1 MASIETLTLSNG
13 ELHFSARALGEGPL
27 VLLLHGFPDDYH
39 SFDAQLEPI
48 AAAGYRVVAP
58 MLRGYEPS
66 SQSPRDLYHL
76 IHLAEDVFAWM
87 QALDAK
93 QCHLV
98 GHDWGALTSYVAAAL
113 QPRKFASLTTLA
125 IPHLRHSLL
134 GVAEVPGQ
142 LVKSSYILLM
152 QFARI
157 AEHIVARDD
166 HAFVETLWKLWS
178 PDWRYSPAD
187 LEQAKSTFRAEG
199 VVHAATQYY
208 RCLLQLLSLSTQQS
222 WRLLTAR
229 VNVPTLA
236 LTGEH
241 DGCMDS
247 RLYDTLMREQDF
259 EKGLRVTRLPDT
271 GHFLHRE
278 APAAVTDLI
287 LDWIRRH
294 PVGAGPLG

>member
-1 MASIETLTLSNG
+1 MPPVETLTLANG
-13 ELHFSARALGEGPL
+13 DLRFSARAAGQGPL
-27 VLLLHGFPDDYH
+27 VLLLHGFPDDFH
-39 SFDAQLEPI
+39 SFDAQLAAL
-48 AAAGYRVVAP
+48 AAAGYRAVAP
-58 MLRGYEPS
+58 MLRGYEPA

-87 QALDAK
+87 ENLGARK
-93 QCHLV
+93 CHLV

-113 QPRKFASLTTLA
+113 QPKRFASVTTLA
-125 IPHLRHSLL
+125 IPHLRRSLL

-157 AEHIVARDD
+157 AELIVARDD
-166 HAFVETLWKLWS
+166 FAFIEALWKLWS

-187 LEQAKSTFRAEG
+187 LEQVKATFRAPG

-208 RCLLQLLSLSTQQS
+208 RCLLQPLSLSTQQS
-222 WRLLTAR
+222 WRLLTSPIH
-229 VNVPTLA
+229 VPTLA

-241 DGCMDS
+241 DGCMDT

-259 EKGLRVTRLPDT
+259 DGGLMVRRLPHT

-278 APAAVTDLI
+278 APEDVSALI
-287 LDWIRRH
+287 LEWLRRH
-294 PVGAGPLG
+294 PLA

>member
-1 MASIETLTLSNG
+1 MADIETITLTNG
-13 ELHFSARALGEGPL
+13 NLRFSARAAGEGPL
-27 VLLLHGFPDDYH
+27 VLLVHGFPDDFH
-39 SFDAQLEPI
+39 SFDAQIGPL

-58 MLRGYEPS
+58 MLRGYEPG

-76 IHLAEDVFAWM
+76 IHLASDVFAWM
-87 QALDAK
+87 DCLGAR

-98 GHDWGALTSYVAAAL
+98 GHDWGALTSYVATAL
-113 QPRKFASLTTLA
+113 QPKRFASLTTLA
-125 IPHLRHSLL
+125 IPHLRRSLM

-166 HAFVETLWKLWS
+166 YAFVETLWKLWS
-178 PDWRYSPAD
+178 PDWQYTPEQ
-187 LEQAKSTFRAEG
+187 LEQVKQTFRSEG

-208 RCLLQLLSLSTQQS
+208 RCLLQPLSLSTQQS
-222 WRLLTAR
+222 WRMLTAP
-229 VNVPTLA
+229 VTVPTLA

-241 DGCMDS
+241 DGCMDT

-259 EKGLRVTRLPDT
+259 EGGLMVRRLPDT

-278 APAAVTDLI
+278 APAEVNSLL
-287 LDWIRRH
+287 LDWLSRH
-294 PVGAGPLG
+294 PAR

>member
-1 MASIETLTLSNG
+1 MAEIETLTLSNG
-13 ELHFSARALGEGPL
+13 DLRFSARALGEGPL
-27 VLLLHGFPDDYH
+27 LLLVHGFPDDFR

-87 QALDAK
+87 DALGAR

-113 QPRKFASLTTLA
+113 QPRRFASLTTLA
-125 IPHLRHSLL
+125 IPHLRRSLL
-134 GVAEVPGQ
+134 GVADVPGQ

-166 HAFVETLWKLWS
+166 YAFVETLWKLWS
-178 PDWRYSPAD
+178 PDWRYTPED
-187 LEQAKSTFRAEG
+187 LEQVKATFRAEG

-208 RCLLQLLSLSTQQS
+208 RCLLQPLSLSTQQS
-222 WRLLTAR
+222 WRLLTAP
-229 VNVPTLA
+229 VHVPTLA

-241 DGCMDS
+241 DGCMDT

-259 EKGLRVTRLPDT
+259 EKGLMVKRLANT

-278 APAAVTDLI
+278 EPEAVTALI
-287 LDWIRRH
+287 LDWIARH
-294 PVGAGPLG
+294 PVG

>member
-1 MASIETLTLSNG
+1 MATIETLTLSNG
-13 ELHFSARALGEGPL
+13 DLTFSARTLGEGPL
-27 VLLLHGFPDDYH
+27 VLLIHGFPDDFH

-87 QALDAK
+87 QALGAK

-113 QPRKFASLTTLA
+113 QPKRFASLTTLA
-125 IPHLRHSLL
+125 IPHLRRSLV

-166 HAFVETLWKLWS
+166 YAFVETLWKLWS
-178 PDWRYSPAD
+178 PDWRYTPAD
-187 LEQAKSTFRAEG
+187 LEQVKSTFRAEG

-208 RCLLQLLSLSTQQS
+208 RCLLQPLSLSTQQS
-222 WRLLTAR
+222 WRLLTTQIQ
-229 VNVPTLA
+229 VPTLA

-241 DGCMDS
+241 DGCMDT

-259 EKGLRVTRLPDT
+259 EAGLMVRRLANT

-278 APAAVTDLI
+278 APEEVTALL
-287 LDWIRRH
+287 LDWFARH
-294 PVGAGPLG
+294 PLR

>member
-1 MASIETLTLSNG
+1 MATIETLTLANG
-13 ELHFSARALGEGPL
+13 DLRFSARALGEGPL
-27 VLLLHGFPDDYH
+27 VLLIHGFPDDYH
-39 SFDAQLEPI
+39 SFDALLEPI

-87 QALDAK
+87 QALGAK

-113 QPRKFASLTTLA
+113 QPKRFSSLSTLA
-125 IPHLRHSLL
+125 IPHLRRSLV

-152 QFARI
+152 QFARV

-166 HAFVETLWKLWS
+166 YAFVETLWKLWS
-178 PDWRYSPAD
+178 PDWRYTPED
-187 LEQAKSTFRAEG
+187 LEQVKSTFRAEG

-208 RCLLQLLSLSTQQS
+208 RCLLQPLSLSTQQS
-222 WRLLTAR
+222 WRLLTTPIL
-229 VNVPTLA
+229 VPTLA

-241 DGCMDS
+241 DGCMDT

-259 EKGLRVTRLPDT
+259 EKGLMVKRLATT

-278 APAAVTDLI
+278 APEEVAALL
-287 LDWIRRH
+287 LDWFARH
-294 PVGAGPLG
+294 PSR

>member
-1 MASIETLTLSNG
+1 MATIETLTLANG
-13 ELHFSARALGEGPL
+13 DLRFSARALGEGPL
-27 VLLLHGFPDDYH
+27 VLLIHGFPDDYH

-48 AAAGYRVVAP
+48 AAAGYRVIAP
-58 MLRGYEPS
+58 MLRGYEPG

-87 QALDAK
+87 QALNAR

-113 QPRKFASLTTLA
+113 QPKKFASLTTLA
-125 IPHLRHSLL
+125 IPHLRRSLV
-134 GVAEVPGQ
+134 GVADVPGQ
-142 LVKSSYILLM
+142 IVKSSYILLM

-157 AEHIVARDD
+157 AEAIVARDD
-166 HAFVETLWKLWS
+166 YAFVETLWKLWS
-178 PDWRYSPAD
+178 PDWRYTPED
-187 LEQAKSTFRAEG
+187 LEQVKSTFRAEG

-208 RCLLQLLSLSTQQS
+208 RCLLQPLSLSTQQS
-222 WRLLTAR
+222 WRLLTAPIH
-229 VNVPTLA
+229 VPTLA

-241 DGCMDS
+241 DGCMDT

-259 EKGLRVTRLPDT
+259 EKGLRVKRLANT

-278 APAAVTDLI
+278 DPEAVTALI
-287 LDWIRRH
+287 LDWIRQH
-294 PVGAGPLG
+294 PAT

>member
-1 MASIETLTLSNG
+1 MAPIETLTLANG
-13 ELHFSARALGEGPL
+13 DLRFSARALGEGPL
-27 VLLLHGFPDDYH
+27 VLLIHGFPDDYH

-58 MLRGYEPS
+58 MLRGYEPG

-87 QALDAK
+87 QALNAR

-113 QPRKFASLTTLA
+113 QPRKFATLTTLA
-125 IPHLRHSLL
+125 IPHLRRSLV
-134 GVAEVPGQ
+134 GVADVPGQ
-142 LVKSSYILLM
+142 IVKSSYILLM

-157 AEHIVARDD
+157 AEAIVARDD
-166 HAFVETLWKLWS
+166 YAFVETLWKLWS
-178 PDWRYSPAD
+178 PDWRYTPQD
-187 LEQAKSTFRAEG
+187 LEQVKSTFRAEG

-208 RCLLQLLSLSTQQS
+208 RCLLQPLSLSTQQS
-222 WRLLTAR
+222 WRLLTAPIH
-229 VNVPTLA
+229 VPTLA

-241 DGCMDS
+241 DGCMDT

-259 EKGLRVTRLPDT
+259 EKGLMVKRLANT

-278 APAAVTDLI
+278 DPEAVTALI

-294 PVGAGPLG
+294 PLS

>member
-1 MASIETLTLSNG
+1 MTAIETLTLTRDD
-13 ELHFSARALGEGPL
+13 LTFSARAAGSGPL
-27 VLLLHGFPDDYH
+27 VLMLHGFPDDFH
-39 SFDAQLEPI
+39 SFDAQLEAV

-58 MLRGYEPS
+58 MLRGYEPG

-87 QALDAK
+87 ELLGAK
-93 QCHLV
+93 KCHLV
-98 GHDWGALTSYVAAAL
+98 GHDWGALTAYVAAAL
-113 QPRKFASLTTLA
+113 QPKKFASLTTLA
-125 IPHLRHSLL
+125 IPHLRRSLQ

-157 AEHIVARDD
+157 AESIVARDD
-166 HAFVETLWKLWS
+166 YAFIETLWKLWS
-178 PDWRYSPAD
+178 PDWKYTPED
-187 LEQAKSTFRAEG
+187 LEQVKSTFRAPG

-208 RCLLQLLSLSTQQS
+208 RCLLQPLSLSTQQS
-222 WRLLTAR
+222 WRLLTAPI
-229 VNVPTLA
+229 NVPTLA

-241 DGCMDS
+241 DGCMDT

-259 EKGLRVTRLPDT
+259 DKGLMVKRLPNT

-278 APAAVTDLI
+278 APEEVSALI
-287 LDWIRRH
+287 LDWLARH
-294 PVGAGPLG
+294 PLV

>member
-1 MASIETLTLSNG
+1 MAAIETLTLANG
-13 ELHFSARALGEGPL
+13 DLRFSARALGEGPL
-27 VLLLHGFPDDYH
+27 VLLVHGFPDDYH

-58 MLRGYEPS
+58 MLRGYEPG

-87 QALDAK
+87 QALNAR

-113 QPRKFASLTTLA
+113 QPKKFASLTTLA
-125 IPHLRHSLL
+125 IPHLRRSLV
-134 GVAEVPGQ
+134 GVADVPGQ
-142 LVKSSYILLM
+142 IVKSSYILLM

-166 HAFVETLWKLWS
+166 YAFVESLWKLWS
-178 PDWRYSPAD
+178 PDWRYSAQD
-187 LEQAKSTFRAEG
+187 LEQVKSTFRADG

-208 RCLLQLLSLSTQQS
+208 RCLLQPLSLSTQQS
-222 WRLLTAR
+222 WRLLTAPIH
-229 VNVPTLA
+229 VPTLA

-241 DGCMDS
+241 DGCMDT

-259 EKGLRVTRLPDT
+259 EKGLRVKRLANT

-278 APAAVTDLI
+278 DPEAVTRLI
-287 LDWIRRH
+287 LEWIGQH
-294 PVGAGPLG
+294 PAG

>member
-1 MASIETLTLSNG
+1 MAAIETLTLGNG
-13 ELHFSARALGEGPL
+13 DLRFSARALGDGPL
-27 VLLLHGFPDDYH
+27 VLLIHGFPDDYH

-87 QALDAK
+87 QALGAR

-113 QPRKFASLTTLA
+113 QPKKFASLTTLA
-125 IPHLRHSLL
+125 IPHLRRSLV
-134 GVAEVPGQ
+134 GVADVPGQ
-142 LVKSSYILLM
+142 IVKSSYILLM

-166 HAFVETLWKLWS
+166 YAFVETLWKLWS
-178 PDWRYSPAD
+178 PDWRYTPED
-187 LEQAKSTFRAEG
+187 LEQVKSTFRADG

-208 RCLLQLLSLSTQQS
+208 RCLLQPLSLSTQQS
-222 WRLLTAR
+222 WRLLTAPIH
-229 VNVPTLA
+229 VPTLA

-241 DGCMDS
+241 DGCMDT

-259 EKGLRVTRLPDT
+259 EKGLMVRRLPDT

-278 APAAVTDLI
+278 DPEAVTALI

-294 PVGAGPLG
+294 PAG

>member
-1 MASIETLTLSNG
+1 MTAIETITLTSGDLR
-13 ELHFSARALGEGPL
+13 FSARAAGKGPL
-27 VLLLHGFPDDYH
+27 VLLVHGFPDDFH
-39 SFDAQLEPI
+39 SFDAQILPI
-48 AAAGYRVVAP
+48 AEAGYRVVAP

-87 QALDAK
+87 DALGAK

-113 QPRKFASLTTLA
+113 QPKRFASLTTLA
-125 IPHLRHSLL
+125 IPHLRRSLL

-142 LVKSSYILLM
+142 IVKSSYILLM

-157 AEHIVARDD
+157 AEAIVARDD
-166 HAFVETLWKLWS
+166 YAFVESLWKLWS
-178 PDWRYSPAD
+178 PDWRYTPED
-187 LEQAKSTFRAEG
+187 LEQVKSTFRAEG
-199 VVHAATQYY
+199 VVHATTQYY
-208 RCLLQLLSLSTQQS
+208 RCLLQPLSLSTQQS
-222 WRLLTAR
+222 WRLLTSAI
-229 VNVPTLA
+229 NVPTLA

-241 DGCMDS
+241 DGCMDT

-259 EKGLRVTRLPDT
+259 EKGLMVRRLPDT

-278 APAAVTDLI
+278 APDEVTALI
-287 LDWIRRH
+287 LDWIRQH
-294 PVGAGPLG
+294 PAG